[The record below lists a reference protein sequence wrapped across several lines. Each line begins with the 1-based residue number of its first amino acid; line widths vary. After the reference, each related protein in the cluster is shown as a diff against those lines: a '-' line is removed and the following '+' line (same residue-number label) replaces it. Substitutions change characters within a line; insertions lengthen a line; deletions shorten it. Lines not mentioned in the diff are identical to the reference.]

1 MCQKELP
8 DLCLLVRGK
17 ASHSASLQEWQ
28 NSSQTKLVGIGPD
41 GGVELPSN
49 VPSTTTNKL
58 YNDGG
63 TLKFNGSAVGG
74 GGGSSYTAGSGLTLV
89 GTEFNTAGTGVFKEI
104 RFNDNNNTVLISTD
118 TNLPT
123 FDDNSTI
130 IGGLAGGLGS
140 GTYNTFLGRSTG
152 YRINGSQNT
161 FMAL

>member
-1 MCQKELP
+1 M
-8 DLCLLVRGK
+8 
-17 ASHSASLQEWQ
+17 
-28 NSSQTKLVGIGPD
+28 
-41 GGVELPSN
+41 
-49 VPSTTTNKL
+49 
-58 YNDGG
+58 
-63 TLKFNGSAVGG
+63 
-74 GGGSSYTAGSGLTLV
+74 V

-140 GTYNTFLGRSTG
+140 GTYNTILGQTAG

-161 FMAL
+161 FIGSFAGSKSTFSQTREKSTAVGYNALAMGLNNVNGADYFSVLGYEAGYAASGTRSVGVGYKSLYFALGDDNIEIVNDGTNLSLIHI